1 MIAVDILFDGVFAAV
16 AAIGFGAISDPPVRA
31 FPYIALLAAVGHALR
46 FCLMSYAGIDIAT
59 ASLCAAVVIGFGS
72 LWLGRGIRCPMTVLY
87 IPALLPMVPG
97 IYAYKTVFAL
107 IMFLQ
112 SLNDPG
118 QGLEYMQQFFPE
130 CHRVVQRDYPVG
142 CGRYAADIH
151 LQPPGFL
158 AHTTQT
164 EPQVNSF
171 RMDVFWNTIAAY
183 NAATWP
189 VQLLLVAVAAV
200 LTLLALPASDACG
213 AYGDEGFY
221 GRIEFLDRGRILFSS
236 IALRANITIFWPCSG
251 RSWAVFGS
259 YDLAAGHDSLGRTG
273 TTLPVCFGAVLYAAR
288 LSAFLAGPGAYF
300 SDDDLARDALLGRGL
315 HRRVDAGFSPSGRIS
330 CWRRSSAIGR

>member
-107 IMFLQ
+107 IMLMQHTAESDAARQYMDAFLQ

-118 QGLEYMQQFFPE
+118 QGLEYMQQFFLNAT
-130 CHRVVQRDYPVG
+130 V
-142 CGRYAADIH
+142 
-151 LQPPGFL
+151 
-158 AHTTQT
+158 
-164 EPQVNSF
+164 SF
-171 RMDVFWNTIAAY
+171 SVI
-183 NAATWP
+183 
-189 VQLLLVAVAAV
+189 
-200 LTLLALPASDACG
+200 
-213 AYGDEGFY
+213 
-221 GRIEFLDRGRILFSS
+221 IL
-236 IALRANITIFWPCSG
+236 
-251 RSWAVFGS
+251 
-259 YDLAAGHDSLGRTG
+259 LAAGA
-273 TTLPVCFGAVLYAAR
+273 TLPIFIFNR
-288 LSAFLAGPGAYF
+288 RAFSLT
-300 SDDDLARDALLGRGL
+300 
-315 HRRVDAGFSPSGRIS
+315 RRRQN
-330 CWRRSSAIGR
+330 RK

>member
-118 QGLEYMQQFFPE
+118 QGLEYMQQFFLNATVSFSVIILLAAGATLPIFIFNRRAFSLTRRRRSVNKLFSYGCFLE
-130 CHRVVQRDYPVG
+130 YDRRIQRRHVARTAPAG
-142 CGRYAADIH
+142 CGRCGAD
-151 LQPPGFL
+151 PF
-158 AHTTQT
+158 
-164 EPQVNSF
+164 
-171 RMDVFWNTIAAY
+171 
-183 NAATWP
+183 
-189 VQLLLVAVAAV
+189 
-200 LTLLALPASDACG
+200 ALSASDACR
-213 AYGDEGFY
+213 ACGDEGFY
-221 GRIEFLDRGRILFSS
+221 GRIEFLDRGCILFYL
-236 IALRANITIFWPCSG
+236 LRSARTLRYSG
-251 RSWAVFGS
+251 PVLGGHGL
-259 YDLAAGHDSLGRTG
+259 YLDL
-273 TTLPVCFGAVLYAAR
+273 
-288 LSAFLAGPGAYF
+288 
-300 SDDDLARDALLGRGL
+300 
-315 HRRVDAGFSPSGRIS
+315 
-330 CWRRSSAIGR
+330 